1 MQGTT
6 LRTLEFDRVREALG
20 REALTPLGRARVAAL
35 APATAPDAVRA
46 ALALTAAASAFVAE
60 TGSLAISS
68 PEDLDTILAVLAI
81 DEQPLDPLALLGLAR
96 LTDSAD
102 DVATGIRRYGGDAAL
117 TAIAGRVASFD
128 AEVAAIRRAI
138 EPSGDVSDRA
148 SAALAD
154 IREKLR
160 RQRAKLRSSL
170 ETLTRG
176 RDTAKYLQDQIVSD
190 RNGRYVIVVRAEH
203 RDAIPGI
210 VHGASASGQ
219 SLYLEPM
226 STVS

>member
-96 LTDSAD
+96 LTDSA
-102 DVATGIRRYGGDAAL
+102 VSLRPPTGARTASRRGGPRPRAPAC
-117 TAIAGRVASFD
+117 
-128 AEVAAIRRAI
+128 RR
-138 EPSGDVSDRA
+138 S
-148 SAALAD
+148 
-154 IREKLR
+154 
-160 RQRAKLRSSL
+160 
-170 ETLTRG
+170 
-176 RDTAKYLQDQIVSD
+176 
-190 RNGRYVIVVRAEH
+190 
-203 RDAIPGI
+203 
-210 VHGASASGQ
+210 
-219 SLYLEPM
+219 
-226 STVS
+226 